1 MMKGPALLCVLEL
14 KSRCKVKFSIRRRKA
29 GKSQNVKKKV
39 LVKIRQARVIS
50 VKGAPF
56 MRMHPSLV
64 FVNMVGRENH
74 DGCYPHIRALVGCYK
89 QCRVSMPPQAV
100 GRPASG
106 GRSLHSVVQTVLVA
120 GNIVS
125 NVVEGDA
132 IRGHDGV
139 VAQRE
144 QR

>member
-1 MMKGPALLCVLEL
+1 MMGAVL
-14 KSRCKVKFSIRRRKA
+14 KSGPWSDVT
-29 GKSQNVKKKV
+29 N
-39 LVKIRQARVIS
+39 S
-50 VKGAPF
+50 V
-56 MRMHPSLV
+56 
-64 FVNMVGRENH
+64 E
-74 DGCYPHIRALVGCYK
+74 
-89 QCRVSMPPQAV
+89 RVSIPPQAV

-125 NVVEGDA
+125 DVVEGDA